1 MILTKKN
8 IAQVNLEKLI
18 YQKID
23 SSSIDELLLIVPT
36 NRRARTQKKELISSL
51 PQKSASGINIETLG
65 TISTKLLSESKSF
78 KQLSEAAATVFIKQ
92 SAAQLKL
99 NYFSMYKDGIP
110 FGTLDRIKNVISEYK
125 RHGISPHHLR
135 NEADKLD
142 KSEKL
147 KALDIA
153 GIYEKYLAKCLSL
166 NAYELGD
173 VYGELNNLSAEQFP
187 ADFKQ
192 LYPSVNLIVVNGFD
206 EFSIP
211 EIKIINSLSSV
222 VENLFIDFDYN
233 ENNKF
238 IFSHLDKCYQKF
250 LELGFRIAGDAGEE
264 KRDGFK
270 KLIRENLF
278 KTKKRR
284 DNKNYKGKIF
294 KLTGYDREKEVELIA
309 KEIKRLITEEKIEP
323 HKVCVAFNLIRNY
336 SPIVRDLFRKNGLP
350 FNLTDR
356 TPLDNSNP
364 VTAVVNFLEI
374 AENDFYYKNIFRA
387 LTSGFISAGQI
398 DYSNLYKTAAEL
410 KIVSG
415 KENWIAT
422 LEDSI
427 RNLKN
432 VSDEDEDI
440 AERKSASYRKALNDI
455 KNLDTL
461 LQPFEKKHSAG
472 RTDFT
477 IKEFTEKFS
486 GFIYN
491 SELPLKLLKIKE
503 NREEN
508 IRGFTEF
515 LETVNEV
522 FELLEEEYGSEKKF
536 DLKFFMEQLRTIC
549 SWARFNVKEKSN
561 YGVQVTAFEEIRGLQ
576 FDYLFLGGMCD
587 GDIPTRYKPEIFFS
601 GSFRKQALKHQ
612 TEERSRFYQNLCA
625 WNKQLYL
632 SYPQTQGGR
641 ETVVSTFLDDFEEL
655 FETSTIDEENFNGI
669 IFSGEEAEIFIG
681 ENFAK
686 NKIEAGKIPDGL
698 NIEVEQINK
707 AIEIEKLREE
717 NSFTDSSYTG
727 ILLTDTEDGKI
738 NPALLEKLGSF
749 KNRQYSISQLETY
762 AKCPFKFFVE
772 RVLGIETFEEP
783 TEDIE
788 AVEMGRILH
797 AVLYEFYTTVRD
809 SKIQIAGC
817 TEEEFKKLQKMIF
830 DIAGKQTASEQTGFR
845 SPLTFYEKEKIFGIG
860 GNKEE
865 SVLNR
870 FIENERDDDKEF
882 TPQYFE
888 VSFGLLRKE
897 GSDKILSNH
906 EPVEIEGAKLR
917 GKIDRIEI
925 SKENDLFNIVDYKL
939 SGKKPSF
946 RELKE
951 GISLQLPVYLYA
963 AQNLLAKKYGKNFF
977 PNEMIIYS
985 LKYALDEFG
994 KDPVSLKYS
1003 RDKEITTIEQLI
1015 NLTIK
1020 HIVNYVQQISEGKF
1034 GLSPHADREKLICNY
1049 CQFKSVCRV
1058 EETAG

>member
-8 IAQVNLEKLI
+8 IAQVDLEKLV

-23 SSSIDELLLIVPT
+23 SSRIDELLLIVPT
-36 NRRARTQKKELISSL
+36 NRRARTQKKELLSSL
-51 PQKSASGINIETLG
+51 PLKSASVINIETLG
-65 TISTKLLSESKSF
+65 TISTKILSESKSF

-125 RHGISPHHLR
+125 RHGITSNHLR
-135 NEADKLD
+135 KEAEKLD

-153 GIYEKYLAKCLSL
+153 AVYEKYLEKCLSL
-166 NAYELGD
+166 NAFELGD
-173 VYGELNNLSAEQFP
+173 VYGELNHLSAAQFS
-187 ADFKQ
+187 ADFKK
-192 LYPSVNLIVVNGFD
+192 LYPSTNLIVVNGFD
-206 EFSIP
+206 EFSIL
-211 EIKIINSLSSV
+211 EIKIIDSLSKV

-238 IFSHLDKCYQKF
+238 IFSHLDKCYERF
-250 LELGFRIAGDAGEE
+250 LELGFRITEDSGEE
-264 KRDGFK
+264 KRDSFK
-270 KLIRENLF
+270 KLIRNNLF
-278 KTKKRR
+278 KTKKHAGK
-284 DNKNYKGKIF
+284 KNHNGKIF
-294 KLTGYDREKEVELIA
+294 KLAGYDREKEVELIA
-309 KEIKRLITEEKIEP
+309 KEIKRLIIEEKVEP
-323 HKVCVAFNLIRNY
+323 HKICVAFNLIQNY

-356 TPLDNSNP
+356 IPLDNSNP

-387 LTSGFISAGQI
+387 VTSGFIYAGDI

-410 KIVSG
+410 KLVSG
-415 KENWIAT
+415 KENWIAA

-432 VSDEDEDI
+432 VSDEDEET
-440 AERKSASYRKALNDI
+440 AERKSASYKKALRDI
-455 KNLDTL
+455 KNLSAL
-461 LQPFEKKHSAG
+461 LQPFEKKHSGGKAEL
-472 RTDFT
+472 T

-486 GFIYN
+486 EFIY
-491 SELPLKLLKIKE
+491 SSQLPFKLLQIKE
-503 NREEN
+503 NSEEN

-522 FELLEEEYGSEKKF
+522 FELLEEEYGSEKKY
-536 DLKFFMEQLRTIC
+536 DLKFFMEQIRTIC
-549 SWARFNVKEKSN
+549 GWARFNVKEKSN
-561 YGVQVTAFEEIRGLQ
+561 YGVQITAFEEIRGLQ
-576 FDYLFLGGMCD
+576 FDYLFLGGLCE

-601 GSFRKQALKHQ
+601 GSFRKQALVHQ
-612 TEERSRFYQNLCA
+612 TEERSRFYQILCA
-625 WNKQLYL
+625 WNKRLYL

-641 ETVVSTFLDDFEEL
+641 ETVVSTFLNDFEEL
-655 FETSTIDEENFNGI
+655 FEINLIDENNFNGTV
-669 IFSGEEAEIFIG
+669 FSGEEAEIFIG
-681 ENFAK
+681 ENLAK
-686 NKIEAGKIPDGL
+686 GKVNTVKILDQLKIENDL
-698 NIEVEQINK
+698 NK
-707 AIEIEKLREE
+707 AVEIEKLREE
-717 NSFTDSSYTG
+717 DSFASSSYNG
-727 ILLTDTEDGKI
+727 ILLANLEKEKI
-738 NPALLEKLGSF
+738 DPAVLEKLASL
-749 KNRQYSISQLETY
+749 KNKQYSISQLETY
-762 AKCPFKFFVE
+762 AKCPFKFFTE

-797 AVLYEFYTTVRD
+797 AVLFEFYTLVRD

-830 DIAGKQTASEQTGFR
+830 DIAEKQTESEQTGFK

-860 GNKEE
+860 GSKEE

-870 FIENERDDDKEF
+870 FIENERNGGDEF
-882 TPQYFE
+882 IPQYFE
-888 VSFGLLRKE
+888 VSFGRLRKE
-897 GSDKILSNH
+897 GADEILSGQ
-906 EPVEIEGAKLR
+906 EPVEIDGVKLR
-917 GKIDRIEI
+917 GKIDRVEI
-925 SKENDLFNIVDYKL
+925 SKENELFNIVDYKL
-939 SGKKPSF
+939 SGKKPTF

-963 AQNLLAKKYGKNFF
+963 AQKLLTKKSGKDIF

-985 LKYALDEFG
+985 LKYALDDFG
-994 KDPVSLKYS
+994 KNPVSIKYA
-1003 RDKEITTIEQLI
+1003 RDEEIKTIEQLI
-1015 NLTIK
+1015 DKTIS
-1020 HIVNYVQQISEGKF
+1020 HITNYIRQISEGKF
-1034 GLSPHADREKLICNY
+1034 GLSPHTDREKLICSY

-1058 EETAG
+1058 EESAG